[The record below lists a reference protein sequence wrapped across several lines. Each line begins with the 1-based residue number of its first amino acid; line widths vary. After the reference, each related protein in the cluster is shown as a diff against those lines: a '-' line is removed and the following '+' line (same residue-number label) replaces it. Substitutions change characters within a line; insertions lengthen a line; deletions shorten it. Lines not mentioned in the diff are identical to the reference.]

1 MRLLRIMDH
10 ISNWSGKIAS
20 FLILAMIVIVGY
32 EVVLRY
38 VFDRPT
44 LWAHES
50 AQFVFGA
57 MSIMGGAYVLYRGAH
72 VKMDVVY
79 SRCSPRKKAIL
90 DLITAPIFFCF
101 AVVLLWTSGEIAWES
116 LQELE
121 RSNSQWRPPIYP
133 IKMLIPVAALL
144 LLLQG
149 IAKFVRDI
157 FTGITGK
164 ELS

>member
-1 MRLLRIMDH
+1 MRLLRIIDH
-10 ISNWSGKIAS
+10 ISNWSGRIAS
-20 FLILAMIVIVGY
+20 FLILVMIAIVVY

-38 VFDRPT
+38 AFDRPT
-44 LWAHES
+44 MWAHES

-57 MSIMGGAYVLYRGAH
+57 MSILGGGYVLYRGSH

-79 SRCSPRKKAIL
+79 SRCSPRTKAIL

-101 AVVLLWTSGEIAWES
+101 AATLLWTSGEIAWES
-116 LQELE
+116 IQELE

-133 IKMLIPVAALL
+133 IKSLIPVAALL
-144 LLLQG
+144 VLLQG
-149 IAKFVRDI
+149 VAKFVRDV
-157 FTGITGK
+157 FTSITGK